1 MSGALIAL
9 DWGTTNV
16 RAALLDTDGEVLELR
31 HGESGVGRLDAAGFA
46 ARYAE
51 LTDGWPDVPAIACG
65 MVGSRQGWA
74 EADYLPCPT
83 GVADLA
89 AHLLPVGPVHIVP
102 GLKVETDSQ
111 RDVMRGEET
120 QIAGLLARMPDY
132 SGTVVMPGTHCKW
145 ANVHEGIVTGFR
157 TYMTGD
163 LFAALSG
170 HTILRHS
177 IGDDGSAPDGTFT
190 NAVRDAIA
198 APGSLAGSLFG
209 IRAETIL
216 RGVSGVAGRER
227 LSGLLIGME
236 LEAAARDGFD
246 VQDVTIIGDGAM
258 VARYRDALG
267 VLDAAVQTFASDAL
281 IWPALIAI
289 ARHAGLLETTR

>member
-16 RAALLDTDGEVLELR
+16 RAALLDAAGIALETR
-31 HGESGVGRLDAAGFA
+31 HGQSGIGHLDADGFA
-46 ARYAE
+46 ARFAD
-51 LTDGWPDVPAIACG
+51 LTEGWPDIPAISCG
-65 MVGSRQGWA
+65 MVGSRQGWR

-89 AHLLPVGPVHIVP
+89 AYLTAIGPLHIVP

-120 QIAGLLARMPDY
+120 QIAGLLARVPRF
-132 SGTVVMPGTHCKW
+132 SGTIVLPGTHSKW
-145 ANVHEGIVTGFR
+145 ANVKDGTVTGFR

-163 LFAALSG
+163 LFAALSA

-177 IGDDGSAPDGTFT
+177 VGDDGKATEDTYAD
-190 NAVRDAIA
+190 AVRDAIA
-198 APGSLAGSLFG
+198 APGSVAGALFG
-209 IRAETIL
+209 IRADTIL
-216 RGVSGVAGRER
+216 RGASGQAGRER
-227 LSGLLIGME
+227 LSGMLIGME

-246 VQDVTIIGDGAM
+246 VQDVAIIGSGVVM
-258 VARYRDALG
+258 ERYKSALA
-267 VLDAAVQTFASDAL
+267 VLDATVQPFQSDDL
-281 IWPALIAI
+281 VWPALMTI
-289 ARHAGLLETTR
+289 ARHAGLLEKAT